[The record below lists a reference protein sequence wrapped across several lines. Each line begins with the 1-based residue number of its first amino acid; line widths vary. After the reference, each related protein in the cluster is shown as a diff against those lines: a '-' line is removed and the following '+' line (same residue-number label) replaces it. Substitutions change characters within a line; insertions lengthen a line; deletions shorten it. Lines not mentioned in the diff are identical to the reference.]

1 MSKDTSIFEEI
12 IARRIPHIIGMYIA
26 GVWLSIEIAD
36 WMSDRFNMPNQLS
49 IYVFVGMSTFIPSVV
64 MLAWGHG
71 RPGKDRWSKLELA
84 WLPTNILLSVLAISY
99 FIVSLEGETLP
110 QNMQLVQPMVS
121 QLPIE
126 NIGKVEIKNNN
137 HHKVISFFWE
147 NKTGNQSY
155 DWLSYGAAWLFAQ
168 DVKRT
173 PNISASTPYESR
185 NLIRELQKKGFE
197 RSLNIPLSLA
207 IQMGNKFSKKWMV
220 LGSFSIENNTLMF
233 LAKLYNVET
242 GLVVKELFASHE
254 NLLKSLDSISN
265 DIGKFLLDSENI
277 NEDSNIIPDLA
288 IQDHTSKNIEAIK
301 YLISA
306 KNHVAFENDYKAA
319 IDDLLKALEIDNS
332 FAEANVLAT
341 SYYQAQG
348 DFENAIKQSKKAL
361 SLDYKIYQ
369 ESVFAIK
376 ASLFGMSGDQNKA
389 QLVLENWIKVFPT
402 SPLAH
407 ATLARKYLFSNDQL
421 EKAEMVFEKLLS
433 LDSDN
438 HDTLLNLGQIYRV
451 QGEKQK
457 SIEVLEKHLSANPD
471 NIKAYIVLANAY
483 KQFSM
488 FDKAIAMFEQ
498 ASIIGSDN
506 YEAEIGIAQTIAIQG
521 DYKRALKIIDK
532 YLEPQNTDSE
542 KLYLLNAKVSIY
554 MTTGQITKA
563 FELLEQMQESAK
575 KILPPLS
582 YLFSMDGA
590 KVQLYMLQGNYQQAL
605 DYANILREK
614 AKLPFKEIS
623 TVFFLLIYMD
633 IDEEEKFE
641 AELRA
646 LEQFLTTFPVPGF
659 ESMIPAW
666 NAKVAYWQGN
676 RNKSIELL
684 DKAIVASK
692 QSIQGLQTF
701 DMVDELIYSKALIYH
716 ELKKDKRAQIELD
729 YILNRNP
736 IYAKAHVL
744 KAKIFKRQGNLAA
757 SNEAKQKAM
766 KIWQDAD
773 ENFVDLKLVK
783 DIHPL

>member
-1 MSKDTSIFEEI
+1 
-12 IARRIPHIIGMYIA
+12 MYIA

-36 WMSDRFNMPNQLS
+36 WLSDRFNMPDQLS
-49 IYVFVGMSTFIPSVV
+49 IYVFVGMSTFIPSVI

-84 WLPTNILLSVLAISY
+84 WIPTNILLSVLAISY
-99 FIVSLEGETLP
+99 FSISLEDEILP
-110 QNMQLVQPMVS
+110 QNMQLVQPLVS
-121 QLPIE
+121 QSPIGH
-126 NIGKVEIKNNN
+126 IGKVETKNNN

-147 NKTGNQSY
+147 NKTGAQSY

-173 PNISASTPYESR
+173 PSISASTPYDSR
-185 NLIRELQKKGFE
+185 NLIRELQNKGFE
-197 RSLNIPLSLA
+197 RSLNVPLSLS
-207 IQMGNKFSKKWMV
+207 IQMANKLSNKWMV
-220 LGSFSIENNTLMF
+220 LGAFSVENNTLMF
-233 LAKLYNVET
+233 SAKLYNVET
-242 GLVVKELFASHE
+242 GLVVKELFSSHE
-254 NLLKSLDSISN
+254 NFLKSLDSISN
-265 DIGKFLLDSENI
+265 DIGKYLLESENK
-277 NEDSNIIPDLA
+277 DSNIIPDLA
-288 IQDHTSKNIEAIK
+288 IQDHTSNNIEAIK
-301 YLISA
+301 HLISA

-319 IDDLLKALEIDNS
+319 IDDLLKALEIDSS

-341 SYYQAQG
+341 AYYQAQG

-369 ESVFAIK
+369 ESVFALK
-376 ASLFGMSGDQNKA
+376 ASLFGMSGEQNKA
-389 QLVLENWIKVFPT
+389 QLVLEKWTEVFPS

-407 ATLARKYLFSNDQL
+407 ATLARKYLLSNDQL

-438 HDTLLNLGQIYRV
+438 QDTLLNLGMIYRV

-457 SIEVLEKHLSANPD
+457 SIEVLENHLSANPD
-471 NIKAYIVLANAY
+471 NIKAYLVLANAY

-506 YEAEIGIAQTIAIQG
+506 YAAEIGIAKTIAIQG
-521 DYKRALKIIDK
+521 DYKQALKTIDK
-532 YLEPQNTDSE
+532 YLEPQNTDAE
-542 KLYLLNAKVSIY
+542 RLFLLNEKVSIY

-590 KVQLYMLQGNYQQAL
+590 KVRLYMLQGDYQQAL
-605 DYANILREK
+605 DYANILRK
-614 AKLPFKEIS
+614 KTKSPFKEMS
-623 TVFFLLIYMD
+623 TIFFLQIYLD

-641 AELRA
+641 NELRA
-646 LEQFLTTFPVPGF
+646 LEQFLITYPVPVF

-666 NAKVAYWQGN
+666 NAKIADWQGE

-684 DKAIVASK
+684 DEAIVASK

-701 DMVDELIYSKALIYH
+701 DMVDEFIYSKALILH
-716 ELKKDKRAQIELD
+716 ELDKDKSAQAELD

-736 IYAKAHVL
+736 AYAKAHVL

-766 KIWQDAD
+766 KVWQDAD
-773 ENFVDLKLVK
+773 EIFVDLIELKS
-783 DIHPL
+783 I